1 MSQDDILALSDEEF
15 NRIYRE
21 RLFKL
26 RKEISS
32 IEAYQKKKNKSL
44 TNNQKAIC
52 KMISGQDSSA
62 IITINTIHIMFPTGN
77 RKFGLKHILMRHYC
91 DDCDGKVS
99 AMDIISIERFLKKN
113 LTFSENQNK
122 YGYIYDK
129 NVNGNIEKY
138 KLLLFKDVNHD
149 NVLSVYKIEAE
160 SGAGA
165 NPPVDES
172 TETSRG
178 ELILSD
184 K

>member
-1 MSQDDILALSDEEF
+1 VSQDDILALSNEEF
-15 NRIYRE
+15 SRIYLE
-21 RLFKL
+21 RLSKL

-32 IEAYQKKKNKSL
+32 IEAYQKKKAKPLS
-44 TNNQKAIC
+44 NNQKAIY
-52 KMISGQDSSA
+52 KMISGSAQSA
-62 IITINTIHIMFPTGN
+62 IITVNDISIIFHIGN

-129 NVNGNIEKY
+129 HVDGNVEKY

-160 SGAGA
+160 SGTGA
-165 NPPVDES
+165 NSPVDKS
-172 TETSRG
+172 TETSMG
-178 ELILSD
+178 ELILSE